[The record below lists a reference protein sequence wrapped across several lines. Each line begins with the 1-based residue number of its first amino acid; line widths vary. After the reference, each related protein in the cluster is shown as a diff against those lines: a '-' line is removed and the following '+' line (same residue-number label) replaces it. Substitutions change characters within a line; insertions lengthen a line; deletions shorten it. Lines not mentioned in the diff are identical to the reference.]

1 MPKLPKD
8 QLERAIAIGDISAI
22 SIDTEVFIRKGKTFD
37 HPVICSLTQFKD
49 SDIDVVIADV
59 VAREIEAHLRE
70 DAAKTQSDLKK
81 ALRDHNKRWRREN
94 SENEC
99 ANFLICADPIEF
111 CEKELSGFKQNTGCE
126 VLSLSN
132 ANGEL
137 ERVFDLYFSQE
148 PPFGTSKNKKSEFP
162 DAFAL
167 LTLEAFAAR
176 NQKQLLCVSSD
187 KGWLDFAEQSNHLVC
202 VEELEDALTM
212 FNAAN
217 QNLAEIFAGEWL
229 TSNERIKFVKKVV
242 EKHLDFLDIYI
253 RADSDVPFN
262 AEPSSADL
270 RDLDIDTTIKPQVI
284 EVNEKLI
291 TFFIKVEA
299 SVYFEATFDFYVRS
313 RVEKNHIELVS
324 QEEYVEMQV
333 PYDLTITVDRPFNTG
348 LDPRIVDVSTG
359 PIDVDFGQVGPF
371 RVEV

>member
-1 MPKLPKD
+1 M
-8 QLERAIAIGDISAI
+8 
-22 SIDTEVFIRKGKTFD
+22 
-37 HPVICSLTQFKD
+37 
-49 SDIDVVIADV
+49 
-59 VAREIEAHLRE
+59 
-70 DAAKTQSDLKK
+70 
-81 ALRDHNKRWRREN
+81 
-94 SENEC
+94 
-99 ANFLICADPIEF
+99 
-111 CEKELSGFKQNTGCE
+111 
-126 VLSLSN
+126 SN

-187 KGWLDFAEQSNHLVC
+187 KGWLDYAEQSNHLVC